1 MCSMSKNSLHK
12 YVCSIKEVT
21 SKEVVAP
28 EVHPNTFQETLMDS
42 LPTESFPV
50 EEHQTEID
58 DRRRVERTQWIL
70 NSPDPPNLFKELISS
85 VKETICSSSSSSP
98 KQPQSRRAVCFL
110 RGLFPILSWARNYKA
125 SKFKADLMAGLTL
138 ASLSIPQVNIRKTL
152 HKCLK
157 YLHLQFRE
165 IILQSTS

>member
-1 MCSMSKNSLHK
+1 
-12 YVCSIKEVT
+12 
-21 SKEVVAP
+21 
-28 EVHPNTFQETLMDS
+28 MDS